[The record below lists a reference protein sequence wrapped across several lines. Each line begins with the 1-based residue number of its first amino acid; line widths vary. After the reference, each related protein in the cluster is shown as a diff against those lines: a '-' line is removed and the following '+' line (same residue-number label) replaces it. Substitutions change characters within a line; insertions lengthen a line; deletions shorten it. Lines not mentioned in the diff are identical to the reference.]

1 MAFRV
6 QILHRESAISTTV
19 TAVTDYQLQAPGLLS
34 DEETTLVAGG
44 GLFGNIL
51 GSVAPPLGGAVGRS
65 GVGQSLGGSAGSLGQ
80 LLPF

>member
-1 MAFRV
+1 MERRV
-6 QILHRESAISTTV
+6 QIVHGEPATSTNV
-19 TAVTDYQLQAPGLLS
+19 TAVVDYELQEPCLLS
-34 DEETTLVAGG
+34 DEEISSVSGG

-80 LLPF
+80 FLPF